1 MKTLGISALQPGLS
15 HQATWY
21 DVWRLSLQY
30 WEAALIFRQPLVILS
45 INALLTHF
53 RAKTFSLWNT
63 MQESAFGQV
72 EFFDEASHASAEEF
86 WQVEHQKP
94 ALHPGFLHQ
103 DTRYFFFPA
112 TEHSMVLKAILLQ
125 FPFLVINFR
134 NSEFAHFRV
143 KKVFVEMRMH
153 ESAFGQIV
161 LFRFSSQESCVTFA
175 QERHQKEFLSL
186 ASAIIGVVKY
196 ELHASESIT
205 SLVVYFS

>member
-1 MKTLGISALQPGLS
+1 
-15 HQATWY
+15 
-21 DVWRLSLQY
+21 
-30 WEAALIFRQPLVILS
+30 
-45 INALLTHF
+45 
-53 RAKTFSLWNT
+53 
-63 MQESAFGQV
+63 
-72 EFFDEASHASAEEF
+72 
-86 WQVEHQKP
+86 
-94 ALHPGFLHQ
+94 
-103 DTRYFFFPA
+103 
-112 TEHSMVLKAILLQ
+112 MVLKAVLLQ
-125 FPFLVINFR
+125 FPFFVINLR

-205 SLVVYFS
+205 SLVVYFFSKNFRILKFQGKRKKNRKYHQSRKMKNKQKIAKSEEMSQQNK